1 MMNRRSFL
9 QTGLCASAVAAL
21 SPLSSSAIAE
31 YKKYEKRIPIGLE
44 LYSLRDVMNHDSF
57 PKYIKEV
64 AEMGYE
70 CVEFA
75 GYHGYSAAE
84 MKKMLDDVGLKA
96 VSTHTGFNT
105 IQGDELKK
113 TADFAAEVGFKY
125 LLVPGGLEGRMR
137 ESFDSNKKVAE
148 EMSACAEEAAKYG
161 MFVGFHGHT
170 GDFGYIKGTEV
181 SAWITFF
188 NNCDP
193 RVVAQVDLG
202 WCNNA
207 LRQKMAKLTPAET
220 ISALPGRGKVLH
232 VKSNGDVHGCV
243 VGDADD
249 QVDWAPILE
258 AAHEKAGTE
267 YFIVE
272 QEQWKKTSCDSAR
285 ECLEN
290 LKKMGW

>member
-9 QTGLCASAVAAL
+9 QTSLYAAAIASISPFSASAL
-21 SPLSSSAIAE
+21 AE

-44 LYSLRDVMNHDSF
+44 LYSLRDVLNHDTF

-75 GYHGYSAAE
+75 GYHGYSGKE
-84 MKKMLDDVGLKA
+84 MKKMLDDVGLVA
-96 VSTHTGFNT
+96 CSTHIGFGQ
-105 IQGDELKK
+105 IQGDQLKQS
-113 TADFAAEVGFKY
+113 AEFAADAGFKY
-125 LLVPGGLEGRMR
+125 LIVPGGLEGRIR
-137 ESFDSNKKVAE
+137 ESHDSNKKCAE
-148 EMSACAEEAAKYG
+148 EMSACAEEASKFG

-170 GDFGYIKGTEV
+170 GDFLNINGTED
-181 SAWITFF
+181 SAWVTFF

-193 RVVAQVDLG
+193 RVVAQVDVG
-202 WCNNA
+202 WCNHA
-207 LRQKMAKLTPAET
+207 YRRGQKLTPAET
-220 ISALPGRGKVLH
+220 LAALPGRGKVLH
-232 VKSNGDVHGCV
+232 IKSDGDVHGCV
-243 VGDADD
+243 VGDSDD
-249 QVDWAPILE
+249 KVDWASVLE
-258 AAHEKAGTE
+258 VSHQKAGTE
-267 YFIVE
+267 FFIVE